1 MLQNVRLKHEKCL
14 ELDSVLKIVSQ
25 EAGFEDSAER
35 ILAFVPNYNYED
47 AINALKKTGDAYDIS
62 AKFGT
67 PRVSGVKNV
76 NNALKRAKSGGNLS
90 LSELLDIGEVLRNVR
105 GVSQFREQFSGV
117 ETSLD
122 PYFDS
127 LFPNKYFEEK
137 IFTCIISEDTVSDAA
152 SPLLADIRRNIRREN
167 QQIREK
173 LDKLIRSQSHQKH
186 LQDAIVTQ
194 RDGRFV
200 IPVKQEHRSEIEG
213 LVHDTSSS
221 GATLFIEPTAVVEA
235 NNRIRILEAKERDEI
250 LRIISELS
258 SEAATFSESIEL
270 SYEAMVQIDVCFAM
284 ANYAYKTKAIMP
296 KLNDKGV
303 TDLKKARHPLI
314 AKEKVVPIDI
324 RLGSDFST
332 LVITG
337 PNTGGKTV
345 ALKTLGLLT
354 LMAMCGLM
362 IPALDD
368 SAISVYDAVFADIG
382 DEQSIEQSLSTFSSH
397 MVNLVDILNNVNKR
411 SLVLLD
417 EVGAGT
423 DPVEGAALAVSILEK
438 LKKCGA
444 KTAATTHY
452 SEMKIY
458 ALENDGVENASCEFD
473 VSTLKPT
480 YRLMI
485 GVPGK
490 SNAFAISHKLG
501 LSDEIIESAKLFI
514 SNEDTRFEDMM
525 QTLESRS
532 KEAEAEKN
540 RLSELVRENKELNEK
555 LKNSNAEISKKA
567 EEKIE
572 EAKAQA
578 KRLVDEISRK
588 ADALL
593 SELEELKQQKDKK
606 EFSKN
611 FSDAKSRLRANINK
625 LEAEADPVVKRKKK
639 NYKLPRNLIAGDVV
653 RVVDIDK
660 EGIVINPPDSQGNAL
675 VRVGIMKMRVSVNNL
690 ILSEKKADPLKPAS
704 NNRGGTES
712 RAFRDI
718 KTELDIR
725 GTDTVEG
732 IIELERFIDSAI
744 MSGLGSVTVIHGKGT
759 GVLRKAVWDRLKSHK
774 NVKSYRSGT
783 FGEGEMGVTVIELK

>member
-1 MLQNVRLKHEKCL
+1 M
-14 ELDSVLKIVSQ
+14 
-25 EAGFEDSAER
+25 
-35 ILAFVPNYNYED
+35 
-47 AINALKKTGDAYDIS
+47 
-62 AKFGT
+62 
-67 PRVSGVKNV
+67 
-76 NNALKRAKSGGNLS
+76 
-90 LSELLDIGEVLRNVR
+90 
-105 GVSQFREQFSGV
+105 
-117 ETSLD
+117 
-122 PYFDS
+122 
-127 LFPNKYFEEK
+127 
-137 IFTCIISEDTVSDAA
+137 
-152 SPLLADIRRNIRREN
+152 
-167 QQIREK
+167 
-173 LDKLIRSQSHQKH
+173 
-186 LQDAIVTQ
+186 TQ

-200 IPVKQEHRSEIEG
+200 IPVKQEHRAEIDG

-221 GATLFIEPTAVVEA
+221 GATLVIEPTAVVEA

-250 LRIISELS
+250 LRIIAELS

-284 ANYAYKTKAIMP
+284 ANYAYKTKAVMP
-296 KLNDKGV
+296 KLNDRGV

-314 AKEKVVPIDI
+314 AKDKVVPIDI
-324 RLGSDFST
+324 RLGNDFCT

-362 IPALDD
+362 IPAADD
-368 SAISVYDAVFADIG
+368 SAVSVYDAVFADIG

-458 ALENDGVENASCEFD
+458 ALENEGVENASCEFD

-501 LSDEIIESAKLFI
+501 LSDEIIENAKAII
-514 SNEDTRFEDMM
+514 SSEDTRFEDMM
-525 QTLESRS
+525 QMLETRS
-532 KEAEAEKN
+532 KAAEEEKK

-567 EEKIE
+567 EASIE
-572 EAKAQA
+572 EARVQA
-578 KRLVDEISRK
+578 KRLVDEVSRK
-588 ADALL
+588 ADSII
-593 SELEELKQQKDKK
+593 SELEQLKQQKNKK
-606 EFSKN
+606 EFSQN
-611 FSDAKSRLRANINK
+611 LSDAKSRLRADINK
-625 LEAEADPVVKRKKK
+625 LEAEADPVVKRKKKK

-653 RVVDIDK
+653 RVADIDK

-690 ILSEKKADPLKPAS
+690 ILSEKKVEPMKPAS
-704 NNRGGTES
+704 SRGGTES
-712 RAFRDI
+712 RAFRDV

-759 GVLRKAVWDRLKSHK
+759 GALRKAVWDRLKTHK

>member
-1 MLQNVRLKHEKCL
+1 MLQKVRLKHEKCL
-14 ELDSVLKIVSQ
+14 ELDSVLKIVSE

-35 ILAFVPNYNYED
+35 ILALAPNYSYDD
-47 AINALKKTGDAYDIS
+47 ALNALKKTGDAYDIA

-67 PRVSGVKNV
+67 PRVSGIKNV

-105 GVSQFREQFSGV
+105 GIVQFREQFSGV

-122 PYFDS
+122 LFFNS

-137 IFTCIISEDTVSDAA
+137 IFTCIVSEDTVSDAA

-167 QQIREK
+167 QQIRER
-173 LDKLIRSQSHQKH
+173 LDKLIRSQNHQKH

-250 LRIISELS
+250 LRIIAELS

-284 ANYAYKTKAIMP
+284 ANYAYKTKAVMP

-314 AKEKVVPIDI
+314 AKDKVVPIDI

-362 IPALDD
+362 IPAADD
-368 SAISVYDAVFADIG
+368 SAVSVYDAVFADIG

-423 DPVEGAALAVSILEK
+423 DPVEGAAIAVSILEK
-438 LKKCGA
+438 LRKSGA

-473 VSTLKPT
+473 VATLQPT

-501 LSDEIIESAKLFI
+501 LSDEIIENAKLFI
-514 SNEDTRFEDMM
+514 SSEDTRFEDMM
-525 QTLESRS
+525 QMLETRSRD
-532 KEAEAEKN
+532 AEAEKKK
-540 RLSELVRENKELNEK
+540 LSELVRENKELNEK
-555 LKNSNAEISKKA
+555 LKKNNAEISKKA

-578 KRLVDEISRK
+578 KRLVDEVSRK
-588 ADALL
+588 ADVIL
-593 SELEELKQQKDKK
+593 SELESIKQQKDKK
-606 EFSKN
+606 DFSKN
-611 FSDAKSRLRANINK
+611 FSDAKSRLRADINK
-625 LEAEADPVVKRKKK
+625 LEAEADPVVKRKKN

-653 RVVDIDK
+653 KVADIDK

-675 VRVGIMKMRVSVNNL
+675 VRVGIMKMRISVNNL
-690 ILSEKKADPLKPAS
+690 ILSEKKAEPLKSAS
-704 NNRGGTES
+704 SRGGTES
-712 RAFRDI
+712 RAFRDV

-725 GTDTVEG
+725 GADTVEG

-759 GVLRKAVWDRLKSHK
+759 GALRKAVWDRLKTHK

>member
-1 MLQNVRLKHEKCL
+1 MLQKVRLKHEKCL
-14 ELDSVLKIVSQ
+14 ELDAVLKIVSD

-35 ILAFVPNYNYED
+35 ILGLTPNYNYED
-47 AINALKKTGDAYDIS
+47 AVNALKKTGDAYDIA

-76 NNALKRAKSGGNLS
+76 NNTLKRAKSGGNLS

-122 PYFDS
+122 YYFDS

-167 QQIREK
+167 QQIRER

-200 IPVKQEHRSEIEG
+200 IPVKQEHRGEIEG

-250 LRIISELS
+250 LRIIAELS

-362 IPALDD
+362 IPAADD
-368 SAISVYDAVFADIG
+368 SAVSVYDAVFADIG

-397 MVNLVDILNNVNKR
+397 MVNIVDILNNVNKR

-438 LKKCGA
+438 LKESGA

-458 ALENDGVENASCEFD
+458 ALENEGVENASCEFD

-490 SNAFAISHKLG
+490 SNAFAISQKLG
-501 LSDEIIESAKLFI
+501 ISEEIIENAKIII
-514 SNEDTRFEDMM
+514 SSEDTRFEDMM
-525 QTLESRS
+525 QMLESRS
-532 KEAEAEKN
+532 KETEAEKA

-578 KRLVDEISRK
+578 KRLVQEVSSR
-588 ADALL
+588 ADAIL
-593 SELEELKQQKDKK
+593 SELEKLKQQKDKK

-611 FSDAKSRLRANINK
+611 LSDAKSRLRADINK
-625 LEAEADPVVKRKKK
+625 LEAEADPVVKRRKK

-653 RVVDIDK
+653 RVADIDK
-660 EGIVINPPDSQGNAL
+660 EGIVINPPDNQGNAL

-690 ILSEKKADPLKPAS
+690 ILSDKKADPLKPS
-704 NNRGGTES
+704 GNRGGTES
-712 RAFRDI
+712 RAFREV

-759 GVLRKAVWDRLKSHK
+759 GALRKAVWDRLKTHK